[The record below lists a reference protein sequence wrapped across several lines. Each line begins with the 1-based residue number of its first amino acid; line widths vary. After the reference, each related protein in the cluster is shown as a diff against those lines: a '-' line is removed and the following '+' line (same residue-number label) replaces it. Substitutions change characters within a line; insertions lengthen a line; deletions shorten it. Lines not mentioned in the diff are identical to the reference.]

1 MNTFTLPAESAS
13 GRTEEEKLANIALSP
28 EFKAAVTSKAYAPAI
43 GEQDLAAV
51 LERLGEVTSRVVSGD
66 TKDVESML
74 AAQALTLDSIFHKL
88 ALHAERNIGQHQKA
102 VDCYLRLALKA
113 QSQCRA
119 TAETLA
125 NFKSPRQYISQ
136 TNVAGTMQVNFD
148 LENSHVDRRAQSQDA
163 ASDSTMEALGK
174 INGTTDVRRK
184 SGLQQKRSETRSIL
198 GIESE
203 IDFRDPKATTVS
215 TSQSQNQKYALP
227 LTCV

>member
-1 MNTFTLPAESAS
+1 MDAVTLPAESVS

-51 LERLGEVTSRVVSGD
+51 LQRLGEVTSRVVSGD

-88 ALHAERNIGQHQKA
+88 ALHAEKNIGHHQKA

-119 TAETLA
+119 TTETLA
-125 NFKSPRQYISQ
+125 VMKSPRQYISQ
-136 TNVAGTMQVNFD
+136 TNVAGAMQINID
-148 LENSHVDRRAQSQDA
+148 MENPHVDRTTQSKDA
-163 ASDSTMEALGK
+163 ASDSSVEALGEVY
-174 INGTTDVRRK
+174 GSQDPRGE
-184 SGLQQKRSETRSIL
+184 SHLQQERTETRGVFS
-198 GIESE
+198 
-203 IDFRDPKATTVS
+203 
-215 TSQSQNQKYALP
+215 
-227 LTCV
+227 